1 MIELFDKGVTLQMEW
16 LKRFLKPR
24 QSNFIQLLIEQG
36 EYAVLSVEALQAY
49 FKKQSDKKSTKARQI
64 EKEADEVQR
73 ILVHELQ
80 QTFVTP
86 IDREDIFSL
95 SRAIDN
101 FIDYVYDTVE
111 ELEIFEIGASEA
123 VSEIAVMLLE
133 MANELRL
140 ALERLLD
147 HPGVASEHARRVKS
161 LENEVEKAYRR
172 NLARLFQGP
181 EDMHQVMDILKMREV
196 LRHLSNAADQGDRA
210 ADIIMDIVVKWS

>member
-49 FKKQSDKKSTKARQI
+49 FKKQSDKKSTKARQV

-101 FIDYVYDTVE
+101 FIDYIYDTVE
-111 ELEIFEIGASEA
+111 ELEIFEIEASEA

-161 LENEVEKAYRR
+161 LENQVEKAYRR
-172 NLARLFQGP
+172 NLAELFQGP

-196 LRHLSNAADQGDRA
+196 LRHLSNAADQGDKA

>member
-1 MIELFDKGVTLQMEW
+1 MEW
-16 LKRFLKPR
+16 LKRFIKPK
-24 QSNFIQLLIEQG
+24 QSNFLQMLVKQG
-36 EYAVLSVEALQAY
+36 EYAIMSVEALQAY

-95 SRAIDN
+95 SRSIDN

-111 ELEIFEIGASEA
+111 ELEIFEIEASEA
-123 VSEIAVMLLE
+123 VLEIAALLLE
-133 MANELRL
+133 MANELHL
-140 ALERLLD
+140 ALQRLLD
-147 HPGVASEHARRVKS
+147 HPGVAAEHARRVKAV
-161 LENEVEKAYRR
+161 ENQVEDAYRR
-172 NLARLFQGP
+172 NLAHLFQGP
-181 EDMHQVMDILKMREV
+181 EDIHHVMDMLKMREV
-196 LRHLSNAADQGDRA
+196 LRHLSNAADQGDKA

>member
-1 MIELFDKGVTLQMEW
+1 MQMEW

-24 QSNFIQLLIEQG
+24 QSNFLQLLIQQG
-36 EYAVLSVEALQAY
+36 EYAIASVEALQAY
-49 FKKQSDKKSTKARQI
+49 FKKQSDKKSIKARLI

-111 ELEIFEIGASEA
+111 ELEIFEIEASEA
-123 VSEIAVMLLE
+123 VSKISEMLHE
-133 MANELRL
+133 MASELLL
-140 ALERLLD
+140 ALQRLLD
-147 HPGVASEHARRVKS
+147 HPGVAAEHARRMKS
-161 LENEVEKAYRR
+161 IENQVEDAYRR
-172 NLARLFQGP
+172 NLAELFQGP
-181 EDMHQVMDILKMREV
+181 EDIHHVMDMLKMREV
-196 LRHLSNAADQGDRA
+196 LRHLSNAADQGDMA

>member
-1 MIELFDKGVTLQMEW
+1 MEW

-49 FKKQSDKKSTKARQI
+49 FKKQSDKKSAKARQI

-181 EDMHQVMDILKMREV
+181 EDIHQVMDILKMREV

>member
-1 MIELFDKGVTLQMEW
+1 MEW
-16 LKRFLKPR
+16 LKRFIKPK
-24 QSNFIQLLIEQG
+24 QSNFLQLLVEQG
-36 EYAVLSVEALQAY
+36 EYAIMSVEALQAY

-73 ILVHELQ
+73 ILVHDLQ

-111 ELEIFEIGASEA
+111 ELEIFEIEASEA
-123 VSEIAVMLLE
+123 VLEIAAMLLE
-133 MANELRL
+133 MANELHL
-140 ALERLLD
+140 ALQRLLD
-147 HPGVASEHARRVKS
+147 HPGVAAEHARRVKAV
-161 LENEVEKAYRR
+161 ENQVEDAYRR
-172 NLARLFQGP
+172 NLAHLFQGP
-181 EDMHQVMDILKMREV
+181 EDIQHVMDMLKMREV
-196 LRHLSNAADQGDRA
+196 LRHLSNAADQGDKA

>member
-1 MIELFDKGVTLQMEW
+1 MEW
-16 LKRFLKPR
+16 LTRFLKPK
-24 QSNFIQLLIEQG
+24 QSNFLQMLVQQG
-36 EYAVLSVEALQAY
+36 EYAIMSVEALQAY
-49 FKKQSDKKSTKARQI
+49 FRKQSDKKSIKARQI

-111 ELEIFEIGASEA
+111 ELEIFEIEASEA
-123 VSEIAVMLLE
+123 VLEIAALLLE
-133 MANELRL
+133 MANELHL
-140 ALERLLD
+140 SLQRLLD
-147 HPGVASEHARRVKS
+147 HPGVAAEHARRVKS
-161 LENEVEKAYRR
+161 LENQVEDAYRR
-172 NLARLFQGP
+172 KLAALFQGP
-181 EDMHQVMDILKMREV
+181 EDIHQVMDMLKMREV
-196 LRHLSNAADQGDRA
+196 LRHLSNAADQGDKA